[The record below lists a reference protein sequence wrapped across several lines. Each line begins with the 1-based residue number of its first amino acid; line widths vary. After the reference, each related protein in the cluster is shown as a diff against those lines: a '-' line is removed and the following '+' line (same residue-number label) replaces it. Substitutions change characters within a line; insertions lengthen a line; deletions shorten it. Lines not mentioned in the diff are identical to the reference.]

1 MLSSLQLRE
10 WRQENPHDRKPAR
23 NQVFG
28 SFLARQGGKMRL
40 FVSTTAIAA
49 AHALVVSR
57 RVVRRTR
64 LPAAVDAKA
73 DSTTTAELKKALLRA
88 VGENRGER
96 DILDAAAVLE
106 AQNMR
111 TAPVSGRWAL
121 VFSTQT
127 ARPSDSAAKSI
138 ADLPQEVS
146 NAIYSVLFKVAP
158 FLAGG
163 QERRQKAF
171 SVANEQNVDEAAGTV
186 DNRVTLTVNGPLG
199 KQKIDIRVF
208 GTVRSTDD
216 EDTLEIIFEGFEL
229 GLLPTIPLPRPV
241 GRIVTTFVDGDL
253 RLSRGSRGGL
263 FVLKRI
269 R

>member
-1 MLSSLQLRE
+1 
-10 WRQENPHDRKPAR
+10 
-23 NQVFG
+23 
-28 SFLARQGGKMRL
+28 MRVL
-40 FVSTTAIAA
+40 VAATAIAA
-49 AHALVVSR
+49 AQALVVSR
-57 RVVRRTR
+57 RVVRTP
-64 LPAAVDAKA
+64 LTAVTDATA
-73 DSTTTAELKKALLRA
+73 DSGFTADLKKALLLA

-96 DILDAAAVLE
+96 DILDAAAALE
-106 AQNMR
+106 AQNVR

-127 ARPSDSAAKSI
+127 ARPADSAAKSI
-138 ADLPQEVS
+138 VDLPQEVS

-163 QERRQKAF
+163 QEQRQKAF

-186 DNRVTLTVNGPLG
+186 DNRVTLTVN

-208 GTVRSTDD
+208 GTARPTDD
-216 EDTLEIIFEGFEL
+216 EDALEIIFEGFEL

-241 GRIVTTFVDGDL
+241 GSIVTTFVDEDL

>member
-1 MLSSLQLRE
+1 
-10 WRQENPHDRKPAR
+10 
-23 NQVFG
+23 
-28 SFLARQGGKMRL
+28 
-40 FVSTTAIAA
+40 
-49 AHALVVSR
+49 
-57 RVVRRTR
+57 
-64 LPAAVDAKA
+64 
-73 DSTTTAELKKALLRA
+73 LLRA

-96 DILDAAAVLE
+96 DILDAAAALE
-106 AQNMR
+106 AQNVR

-127 ARPSDSAAKSI
+127 ARPADSAAKSI
-138 ADLPQEVS
+138 VDLPQEVS

-186 DNRVTLTVNGPLG
+186 DNRVTLTVN

-208 GTVRSTDD
+208 GTARPTDD
-216 EDTLEIIFEGFEL
+216 EDALEIIFEGFEL

-241 GRIVTTFVDGDL
+241 GRIVTTFVDEDL